1 MIIIVM
7 VWGYRL
13 LLYSVLPDMERFAE
27 PVEILN
33 PEIWNV
39 LKIHVANYRAKWA
52 KI

>member
-1 MIIIVM
+1 
-7 VWGYRL
+7 
-13 LLYSVLPDMERFAE
+13 MERFAE

-52 KI
+52 KIWASRASKYLGHLSR